1 MSETDYDQTAGTVGG
16 AVGAVAG
23 TVVASLTPF
32 TPGYLFAAAA
42 VGAATAYVAHR
53 LVHRFGR

>member
-1 MSETDYDQTAGTVGG
+1 MAADSDETAGAVGG

-32 TPGYLFAAAA
+32 TPGYLLAAAA
-42 VGAATAYVAHR
+42 VGAATAYAAHR
-53 LVHRFGR
+53 LVRRLSE

>member
-1 MSETDYDQTAGTVGG
+1 MV
-16 AVGAVAG
+16 G

-32 TPGYLFAAAA
+32 TPGYLLSAAA

-53 LVHRFGR
+53 LVRRFGR

>member
-1 MSETDYDQTAGTVGG
+1 MNETDYDETAGAVGG
-16 AVGAVAG
+16 AAGAVAG

-42 VGAATAYVAHR
+42 VGAVTAYAGHH
-53 LVHRFGR
+53 LVRGLSR

>member
-1 MSETDYDQTAGTVGG
+1 MSETDYDDTAGAVGG

-32 TPGYLFAAAA
+32 TPGNLLAAA
-42 VGAATAYVAHR
+42 VIGAATAYVGHR
-53 LVHRFGR
+53 LVYRFGR